1 LKIDPAVFIKMSTG
15 HMAFHAAWHAARIPK
30 SLVSF
35 HDRNTLDAVRQHFP
49 GVVDWNAHE
58 AGRQFLE
65 FHREMIRHYKFIR
78 LQVLGSE
85 HFPVWDAFPLELE
98 RRLPRVYVEAFVTRI
113 EQLVRGD
120 SVEDLGNFIEAAGRC
135 NELGSNIHNFGH
147 GHLALIE
154 AERYPGHADLKVV
167 GMDDPATAH
176 YNELFWKFHGW
187 LDSLYSRWLRGHGML
202 DDTSPLDP
210 SRGRVHPRD
219 SKIPLSLAVILRARF
234 NP

>member
-1 LKIDPAVFIKMSTG
+1 MKIEQAVFIKMSTG
-15 HMAFHAAWHAARIPK
+15 PMASHAAWHAARIPK
-30 SLVSF
+30 SLVPF
-35 HDRNTLDAVRQHFP
+35 HDRNTLDGIRQLFP
-49 GVVDWNAHE
+49 GIVDWNAHE

-65 FHREMIRHYKFIR
+65 FHRQMIRHYKFIR
-78 LQVLGSE
+78 RQALGSE
-85 HFPVWDAFPLELE
+85 HFPVWGAFPLVLE

-113 EQLVRGD
+113 EQLIRGD

-154 AERYPGHADLKVV
+154 VEQHPDHADLKVA
-167 GMDDPATAH
+167 GMDDPSTAH

-187 LDSLYSRWLRGHGML
+187 LDSLYSRWLCGHGQL

-210 SRGRVHPRD
+210 SRGHVHLRD
-219 SKIPLSLAVILRARF
+219 DKIPKPLLAILRARF